1 MQAIK
6 GCGFMI
12 SRFLN
17 LAAAGCLLS
26 GSVLALNAA
35 SATPAIAASNQAAAA
50 PDAATNK
57 TQTKAQNKAK
67 SAAYPKALEI
77 LSDKDIAL
85 YKEIFA
91 LQERGAWGQA
101 DAKIKSLKSDILMGY
116 VQYQRYMHP
125 TAYRSKYSELKRWM
139 AYYADHPEKAS
150 KIYRLA
156 VKRRPRGASNP
167 ARPSPRKWRTLE
179 NDNLHPALKKDY
191 ARTSGPRLRQ
201 IEGRVR
207 YLTRKSQAM
216 GAMKEIDRHRKNRV
230 ITERQYDRMR
240 SWIAASLYYQGYVD
254 TARRISGEVA
264 SKNGDS
270 AVMAYWIRGLIAFR
284 DGDMDNSLD
293 LFKAM
298 AAVEH
303 QSDDLRAGAGFWA
316 ARAALASGEPADI
329 TPSLEIAAQYPFT
342 FYGQLA
348 LAQLGRDHD
357 YDWDAPIV
365 TKDGFA
371 RLSKNHPG
379 VRRAAALAQLGRDTD
394 AALELRWVN
403 GAIEDHLDYDLMA
416 VASALTLPAAQI
428 EIALSGDAPYLQGGL
443 YPIPDYAPRNGFQT
457 DRALIYA
464 LMRQE
469 SKFKPE
475 ATSRVGARG
484 LMQLMPRTA
493 SFVAKDRSLHRHS
506 GRDKLYEPGL
516 NLQIGQKYVN
526 QLIDVYADG
535 DLFKV
540 AVAYNGGPG
549 NMRRWDKKIGLDDP
563 LLFIESIPNTES
575 RNFVEKVLTNVWV
588 YRARLG
594 QSAPTREKV
603 AAGQLPL
610 YEALDQLIED

>member
-1 MQAIK
+1 MMRQK
-6 GCGFMI
+6 LG
-12 SRFLN
+12 
-17 LAAAGCLLS
+17 LAATGCLLFTL
-26 GSVLALNAA
+26 SVLGGLPPQAFAA
-35 SATPAIAASNQAAAA
+35 Q
-50 PDAATNK
+50 
-57 TQTKAQNKAK
+57 TQTGSETTPFTKDLKV
-67 SAAYPKALEI
+67 
-77 LSDKDIAL
+77 LSDKDVAL
-85 YKEIFA
+85 YKEIFD
-91 LQERGAWGQA
+91 LQERGAWKSA
-101 DAKIKSLKSDILMGY
+101 DAKIKAVNSDILMGY

-139 AYYADHPEKAS
+139 AYYSDHPEKAS
-150 KIYRLA
+150 KVYRLA
-156 VKRRPRGASNP
+156 VKRRPKGYSNP
-167 ARPSPRKWRTLE
+167 ARPAPRKWRTKE
-179 NDNLHPALKKDY
+179 SKELHPALKKDY
-191 ARTSGPRLRQ
+191 AKTSGPRLRR

-207 YLTRKSQAM
+207 YLARKSQAM
-216 GAMKEIDRHRKNRV
+216 SALKEIKNHLKRRT

-254 TARRISGEVA
+254 TARKISGEVA
-264 SKNGDS
+264 AKNGDT

-284 DGDMDNSLD
+284 DGDMRKSFD
-293 LFKAM
+293 LFEKM
-298 AAVEH
+298 AAVDY
-303 QSDDLRAGAGFWA
+303 QSDALHAGAGFWA
-316 ARAALASGEPADI
+316 ARAALAAGKPAEI
-329 TPSLEIAAQYPFT
+329 TPNLEIAAEYPFT

-348 LAQLGRDHD
+348 LAQLGRNYD
-357 YDWDAPIV
+357 YDWDAPKV
-365 TKDGFA
+365 TEDGFA
-371 RLSKNHPG
+371 KLVKKHPG
-379 VRRAAALAQLGRDTD
+379 VRRAVALKQVGRDND
-394 AALELRWVN
+394 AALELRWAN

-416 VASALTLPAAQI
+416 VATGLSLPAAQI

-493 SFVAKDRSLHRHS
+493 SFVAKDRSLHRRS

-526 QLIDVYADG
+526 QLIHTYADG

-575 RNFVEKVLTNVWV
+575 RDFVEKVLTNVWV

-594 QSAPTREKV
+594 QAAPTREKV